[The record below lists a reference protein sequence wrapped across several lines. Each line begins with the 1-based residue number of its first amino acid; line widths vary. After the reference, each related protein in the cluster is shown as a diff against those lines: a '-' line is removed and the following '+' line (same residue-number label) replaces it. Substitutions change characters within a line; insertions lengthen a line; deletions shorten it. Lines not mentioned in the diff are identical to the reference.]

1 MGNGLSPPGNGKAEP
16 IPCYNRVKCP
26 ARSAVSKNINREEGK
41 LLKYSLQRIV
51 YMVIVFMIITCMCFV
66 LIRMLPP
73 AQLPAGDPHTAVIE
87 ARREAAGYNKPY
99 MVQFGIFLKDIV
111 TDFNWGVSDKLF
123 FGQDV
128 VKLFSQRMPATVIV
142 NLYSVLFSIPLGIAF
157 GIFAALKKNTWV
169 DYTIST
175 LTMVVISV
183 PSFIYA
189 FIIQYI
195 FSYKLGWLPF
205 LMKSGTDWFSP
216 AMFVSMIPAIM
227 SLGFGTIAAFTRT
240 TRAELT
246 EVLTSEFMLL
256 ARTKGLTKAQATV
269 RHALR
274 NCFVVVVP
282 AIIGEFVS
290 ILGGSLIIEKIFS
303 IPGVGRLTIDAI
315 NAQDYPIFMLTTCF
329 YTAIGLVANL
339 VVDISYGFIDPRIR
353 MGSKK

>member
-1 MGNGLSPPGNGKAEP
+1 M
-16 IPCYNRVKCP
+16 
-26 ARSAVSKNINREEGK
+26 
-41 LLKYSLQRIV
+41 LKYTFQRIL
-51 YMVIVFMIITCMCFV
+51 YMILVFLIITLMCFV

-73 AQLPAGDPHTAVIE
+73 VQLPLGDPHAAIIE
-87 ARREAAGYNKPY
+87 TRRETMGYNKPY
-99 MVQFGIFLKDIV
+99 MVQFGIFLRDVLTKFD
-111 TDFNWGVSDKLF
+111 WGISDKLF

-128 VKLFSQRMPATVIV
+128 VQIFAKRLPATVIV
-142 NLYSVLFSIPLGIAF
+142 NLYSIIFSIPIGVGLGV
-157 GIFAALKKNTWV
+157 FAALKKNTWV
-169 DYTIST
+169 DYLIST

-183 PSFIYA
+183 PSFVYA
-189 FIIQYI
+189 FIIQYL
-195 FSYKLGWLPF
+195 FSYKWGLLPF

-216 AMFVSMIPAIM
+216 SMFVSMLPAVM
-227 SLGFGTIAAFTRT
+227 ALGFGTIAGFTRT

-256 ARTKGLTKAQATV
+256 ARTKGLTRAQATI

-282 AIIGEFVS
+282 AIIGEFIG
-290 ILGGSLIIEKIFS
+290 ILGGSLIIERIFS

-329 YTAIGLVANL
+329 YTAVGLAANL